1 MTERNFQLAKYI
13 KVARDPE
20 DMTETEKVD
29 CIYQLADYASS
40 RLSECITMRNI
51 IQKSIK

>member
-1 MTERNFQLAKYI
+1 MSDRIFEVAKYI
-13 KVARDPE
+13 RVPRDPE

-29 CIYQLADYASS
+29 CIYELAEYASR

-51 IQKSIK
+51 IKNNIK